1 MVRDSFSHYGE
12 KININSTED
21 LYTSHIMKTGNKK
34 RFGEH
39 CLSILTIIFLTA
51 LMGIPLLETIGRRI
65 TGIGI
70 TGAAAWCQHLT
81 LWVGLVGALLATSS
95 DKHIAIATKMIF
107 NLKRGA
113 NVLTGLTGIITT
125 AILLL
130 LVLSS
135 AQLVYYQFESPEV
148 IGGWFPVWLA
158 QLAMPVAFLV
168 MGAVTILR
176 SNRRWTIR
184 LLLALGAIAFAVGF
198 LFIPEQVREHFIT
211 PLVIAL
217 MLLAFAGMPLFAVL
231 GGVSL
236 VLLQSASIP
245 LAALSAETYRIFT
258 HPVLPSIPLF
268 ALAGS
273 ILAAGGAPQRLVRL
287 VRAWTGWL
295 PGGIAISTVCVSA
308 LFTAVTGASGVTIIA
323 LGGMLLPVL
332 IASQYRQRFSMGLL
346 TASGSVGLLFPPSLP
361 VILYGVY
368 GHVPIDKLFMGGL
381 LPGVLL
387 ILFLAGFSIYQEH
400 VGVISRRSFNI
411 REALRATWVAKGDLL
426 LPVLVVFGLFSGIF
440 TIVETAAFVAMW
452 AILLET
458 VIHKQIRI
466 RTELR
471 QTLVESCSLTGA
483 LLIVMGV
490 AAGLVSYLV
499 DEQIP
504 LKAIDLVQSSIH
516 SKWAFLII
524 LNLVL
529 LLIGALMDIYT
540 AIVVI
545 VPLIGPLGI
554 AYGVNPVQLGIIF
567 LANLELGYLTPPVGM
582 NLFFSS
588 LRFKKPLLG
597 VWKTVTPFL
606 LVFAIWVLL
615 ITYVPFITVD
625 VAAYLGR

>member
-1 MVRDSFSHYGE
+1 M
-12 KININSTED
+12 
-21 LYTSHIMKTGNKK
+21 MKTINKK
-34 RFGEH
+34 RYGERG
-39 CLSILTIIFLTA
+39 LTILTAIFLTA
-51 LMGIPLLETIGRRI
+51 LMGIPLLETIGRRA

-70 TGAAAWCQHLT
+70 TGAAAWSQHLT
-81 LWVGLVGALLATSS
+81 LWIGLVGALWATFS

-107 NLKRGA
+107 NFKRGGVMLSRLIDTVTA
-113 NVLTGLTGIITT
+113 
-125 AILLL
+125 AILFLL
-130 LVLSS
+130 ALSS
-135 AQLVYYQFESPEV
+135 AQLVYYQADSPEV

-158 QLAMPVAFLV
+158 QLAMPATFVFL
-168 MGAVTILR
+168 GGLTIIR
-176 SNRRWTIR
+176 SNPCCKTK
-184 LLLALGAIAFAVGF
+184 LLIALGAIGISVGF
-198 LFIPEQVREHFIT
+198 VFVPEPVRAFLIT
-211 PLVIAL
+211 PMVIAL
-217 MLLAFAGMPLFAVL
+217 ILFAFAGMPLFAVL

-236 VLLQSASIP
+236 VLLHSASIP
-245 LAALSAETYRIFT
+245 LAALSAETYRTFT

-273 ILAAGGAPQRLVRL
+273 ILAAGGAPQRLVR
-287 VRAWTGWL
+287 VVKAWTNWL

-332 IASQYRQRFSMGLL
+332 MASQYREKFSMGLL

-368 GHVPIDKLFMGGL
+368 GHVPIDKMFMGAL
-381 LPGVLL
+381 LPGILL
-387 ILFLAGFSIYQEH
+387 ILLLAGFSIYQHH
-400 VGVISRRSFNI
+400 VGATSRQSFDL
-411 REALRATWVAKGDLL
+411 REALQATWAAKGDLL
-426 LPVLVVFGLFSGIF
+426 LPALVVFGLFSGIF
-440 TIVETAAFVAMW
+440 TLVETAAFVAIW
-452 AILLET
+452 AVLLET
-458 VIHKQIRI
+458 IIHKKIRI
-466 RTELR
+466 RTELPK
-471 QTLVESCSLTGA
+471 TLVESCNLTGA

-490 AAGLVSYLV
+490 ASGLVSYLV

-504 LKAIDLVQSSIH
+504 LKAIDLVQSAIH
-516 SKWAFLII
+516 SKWIFLII

-540 AIVVI
+540 AIVVVVPLI
-545 VPLIGPLGI
+545 VPLGV
-554 AYGVNPVQLGIIF
+554 AYGIDPIQLGIIF

-625 VAAYLGR
+625 VVAYLGR

>member
-1 MVRDSFSHYGE
+1 M
-12 KININSTED
+12 KIE
-21 LYTSHIMKTGNKK
+21 NKK

-39 CLSILTIIFLTA
+39 NLSILTLILLTA

-65 TGIGI
+65 AGIGI

-81 LWVGLVGALLATSS
+81 LWIGLIGALLATSS
-95 DKHIAIATKMIF
+95 DKHIAIAAKRVF

-113 NVLTGLTGIITT
+113 DLLTGLTGIIAA
-125 AILLL
+125 AILFL

-135 AQLVYYQFESPEV
+135 AQLVYYQADSPEM
-148 IGGWFPVWLA
+148 IGGWLPVWLA
-158 QLAMPVAFLV
+158 QLAMPAAFLGMAWV
-168 MGAVTILR
+168 MILR
-176 SNRRWTIR
+176 SNRLWKIR
-184 LLLALGAIAFAVGF
+184 IFIALGAMGIAIGF
-198 LFIPEQVREHFIT
+198 LLAPEQLRPFLIT
-211 PLVIAL
+211 PMVIVLA
-217 MLLAFAGMPLFAVL
+217 LLAVAGMPLFAVL

-236 VLLQSASIP
+236 VLLHSASIP
-245 LAALSAETYRIFT
+245 LAALAAETYRTFT

-273 ILAAGGAPQRLVRL
+273 ILSAGGAPQRLVRV
-287 VRAWTGWL
+287 VRAWTSWL

-308 LFTAVTGASGVTIIA
+308 LFTAVTGASGVTILA

-368 GHVPIDKLFMGGL
+368 GHVPIDKMFMGAL
-381 LPGVLL
+381 LPGILL
-387 ILFLAGFSIYQEH
+387 IVLLAGFSIYQEH
-400 VGVISRRSFNI
+400 VRVVSRQSFDM
-411 REALRATWVAKGDLL
+411 REALRATWEAKGDLL
-426 LPVLVVFGLFSGIF
+426 LPALVVFGLFSGVF
-440 TIVETAAFVAMW
+440 TLVETAAFVAIW
-452 AILLET
+452 ALLLET
-458 VIHKQIRI
+458 IVHKKIRI
-466 RTELR
+466 RTELPE
-471 QTLVESCSLTGA
+471 TLVESCNLTGA

-490 AAGLVSYLV
+490 ASGLVSYFV

-504 LKAIDLVQSSIH
+504 LRAIDWVQSAIH
-516 SKWAFLII
+516 SKWTFLII

-540 AIVVI
+540 AIVIV
-545 VPLIGPLGI
+545 VPLIGPLGA

-567 LANLELGYLTPPVGM
+567 LANLELGYLTPPVGL

-588 LRFKKPLLG
+588 LRFEKPLLS

-615 ITYVPFITVD
+615 ITYVPFITAD
-625 VAAYLGR
+625 MAAYLSR

>member
-1 MVRDSFSHYGE
+1 M
-12 KININSTED
+12 KIE
-21 LYTSHIMKTGNKK
+21 NKK

-39 CLSILTIIFLTA
+39 NLSILTLILLTA

-65 TGIGI
+65 AGIGI

-81 LWVGLVGALLATSS
+81 LWIGLIGALLATSS
-95 DKHIAIATKMIF
+95 DKHIAIAAKRVF

-113 NVLTGLTGIITT
+113 DLLTGLTGIIAA
-125 AILLL
+125 AILFL

-135 AQLVYYQFESPEV
+135 AQLVYYQADSPEM
-148 IGGWFPVWLA
+148 IGGWLPVWLA
-158 QLAMPVAFLV
+158 QLAMPAAFLGMAWV
-168 MGAVTILR
+168 MILR
-176 SNRRWTIR
+176 SNRLWKIR
-184 LLLALGAIAFAVGF
+184 ILIALGAMGIAIGF
-198 LFIPEQVREHFIT
+198 LLAPEQLRPFLIT
-211 PLVIAL
+211 PMVIVLV
-217 MLLAFAGMPLFAVL
+217 LLAVAGMPLFAVL

-236 VLLQSASIP
+236 VLLHSASIP
-245 LAALSAETYRIFT
+245 LAALAAETYRTFT

-273 ILAAGGAPQRLVRL
+273 ILSAGGAPQRLVRV
-287 VRAWTGWL
+287 VRAWTSWL

-308 LFTAVTGASGVTIIA
+308 FFTAVTGASGVTILA

-368 GHVPIDKLFMGGL
+368 GHVPIDKMFMGAL
-381 LPGVLL
+381 LPGILL
-387 ILFLAGFSIYQEH
+387 IVLLAGFSIYQEH
-400 VGVISRRSFNI
+400 VRVVSRQSFDM
-411 REALRATWVAKGDLL
+411 REALGATWEAKGDLL
-426 LPVLVVFGLFSGIF
+426 LPAMVVFGLFSGIF
-440 TIVETAAFVAMW
+440 TLVETAAFVAIW
-452 AILLET
+452 ALLLET
-458 VIHKQIRI
+458 IVHKKIRI
-466 RTELR
+466 RTELP
-471 QTLVESCSLTGA
+471 QTLVESCNLTGA

-490 AAGLVSYLV
+490 ASGLVSYLV

-504 LKAIDLVQSSIH
+504 LRAIDWVQSAIH
-516 SKWAFLII
+516 SKWTFLII

-540 AIVVI
+540 AIVIV
-545 VPLIGPLGI
+545 VPLIGPLGA

-567 LANLELGYLTPPVGM
+567 LANLELGYLTPPVGL

-588 LRFKKPLLG
+588 LRFEKPLLS

-615 ITYVPFITVD
+615 ITYVPFITAD
-625 VAAYLGR
+625 MAAYLSR

>member
-1 MVRDSFSHYGE
+1 
-12 KININSTED
+12 
-21 LYTSHIMKTGNKK
+21 MKTANMKK
-34 RFGEH
+34 VGEH
-39 CLSILTIIFLTA
+39 SLSILTLIFLTA
-51 LMGIPLLETIGRRI
+51 LMGIPLLETLGRRI

-81 LWVGLVGALLATSS
+81 LWIGLIGALWATSS

-107 NLKRGA
+107 NLKRGGA
-113 NVLTGLTGIITT
+113 MLTRLIGLIT
-125 AILLL
+125 AVILIL
-130 LVLSS
+130 LVLST
-135 AQLVYYQFESPEV
+135 AQLVYYQADSPEM

-168 MGAVTILR
+168 MGGMTILR
-176 SNRRWTIR
+176 SSRRWRIR
-184 LLLALGAIAFAVGF
+184 LLTALGAIALAAGF
-198 LFIPEQVREHFIT
+198 LLVPEQAREFCII
-211 PLVIAL
+211 PMVIAL
-217 MLLAFAGMPLFAVL
+217 VLFAFAGMPLFAVL

-236 VLLQSASIP
+236 VLLHSASIP
-245 LAALSAETYRIFT
+245 LAALSAETYRTFT

-273 ILAAGGAPQRLVRL
+273 ILAAGGAAQRLVRL
-287 VRAWTGWL
+287 VRAWTSWL

-346 TASGSVGLLFPPSLP
+346 TSSGSVGLLFPPSLP

-368 GHVPIDKLFMGGL
+368 GHVPIDKMFMGAL
-381 LPGVLL
+381 VPGILL

-400 VGVISRRSFNI
+400 IGVISRQSFDI
-411 REALRATWVAKGDLL
+411 REALHATWEAKGDLL
-426 LPVLVVFGLFSGIF
+426 LPILVVFGLFSGIF
-440 TIVETAAFVAMW
+440 TIVETAAFVAVW

-458 VIHKQIRI
+458 IIHKQIRI
-466 RTELR
+466 RSELPK
-471 QTLVESCSLTGA
+471 TLVESCTLTGA

-490 AAGLVSYLV
+490 ATGLVSYLV

-504 LKAIDLVQSSIH
+504 LKAIDLVQSTIH

-545 VPLIGPLGI
+545 VPLIVPLGV
-554 AYGVNPVQLGIIF
+554 AYGINPVHLGIIF

-597 VWKTVTPFL
+597 VWKTVIPFL

-625 VAAYLGR
+625 VAAYLSR

>member
-1 MVRDSFSHYGE
+1 
-12 KININSTED
+12 
-21 LYTSHIMKTGNKK
+21 MKTLNKK
-34 RFGEH
+34 RFAGH
-39 CLSILTIIFLTA
+39 SLSILTVIFLTA

-81 LWVGLVGALLATSS
+81 LWIGLVGALWATFS

-107 NLKRGA
+107 NFKRG
-113 NVLTGLTGIITT
+113 GIMLGRLIDIVTA
-125 AILLL
+125 AILFLL
-130 LVLSS
+130 ALSS
-135 AQLVYYQFESPEV
+135 AQLVYYQADSPEV

-158 QLAMPVAFLV
+158 QLAMPAAFLF
-168 MGAVTILR
+168 MGGLTIIR
-176 SNRRWTIR
+176 SNQCCKTK
-184 LLLALGAIAFAVGF
+184 LLIALAAIGISAGFVFVPEPVRAF
-198 LFIPEQVREHFIT
+198 LIT
-211 PLVIAL
+211 PMVIAL
-217 MLLAFAGMPLFAVL
+217 ILFAFAGMPLFAVL

-236 VLLQSASIP
+236 VLLHSASIP
-245 LAALSAETYRIFT
+245 MAALSAESYRTFT

-273 ILAAGGAPQRLVRL
+273 ILAAGGAPQRLVR
-287 VRAWTGWL
+287 VVKAWTSWL

-332 IASQYRQRFSMGLL
+332 MASQYREKFSMGLL

-368 GHVPIDKLFMGGL
+368 GHVPIDKMFMGAL
-381 LPGVLL
+381 LPGILL
-387 ILFLAGFSIYQEH
+387 ILLLAGFSIYQHH
-400 VGVISRRSFNI
+400 VGITSRQSFDL
-411 REALRATWVAKGDLL
+411 REALRATWAAKGDLL
-426 LPVLVVFGLFSGIF
+426 LPALVIFGLFSGIF
-440 TIVETAAFVAMW
+440 TLVETAAFVAIW
-452 AILLET
+452 AVLLET
-458 VIHKQIRI
+458 IIHKKIRI
-466 RTELR
+466 RTELPK
-471 QTLVESCSLTGA
+471 TLVESCNLTGA

-490 AAGLVSYLV
+490 ASGLVSYLV

-504 LKAIDLVQSSIH
+504 LRAIDLVQSAIH
-516 SKWAFLII
+516 SKWVFLII

-540 AIVVI
+540 AIVVVVPLI
-545 VPLIGPLGI
+545 VPLGV
-554 AYGVNPVQLGIIF
+554 AYGIDPVQLGIIF

-597 VWKTVTPFL
+597 VWKTVIPFL

>member
-1 MVRDSFSHYGE
+1 M
-12 KININSTED
+12 KIIS
-21 LYTSHIMKTGNKK
+21 KK

-39 CLSILTIIFLTA
+39 SLSVLAVIFLMA

-65 TGIGI
+65 TGIGV
-70 TGAAAWCQHLT
+70 TGAAAWSQHLT
-81 LWVGLVGALLATSS
+81 LWIGLIGALLATSS

-107 NLKRGA
+107 NFKRGGDMLA
-113 NVLTGLTGIITT
+113 RLTDTGTA
-125 AILLL
+125 AILFLL
-130 LVLSS
+130 ALAS
-135 AQLVYYQFESPEV
+135 AQLVYYQADSPEV
-148 IGGWFPVWLA
+148 IGGWFPIWLA
-158 QLAMPVAFLV
+158 QMAMPATFLL
-168 MGAVTILR
+168 MGGVTIIR
-176 SNRRWTIR
+176 SSRCRKTK
-184 LLLALGAIAFAVGF
+184 LLIALSAMGIAAGF
-198 LFIPEQVREHFIT
+198 LFVPQQVREFLVT
-211 PLVIAL
+211 PMVVTL
-217 MLLAFAGMPLFAVL
+217 MLFAFAGMPLFTVL

-236 VLLQSASIP
+236 VLLHSASIP
-245 LAALSAETYRIFT
+245 LAAISAEAYRTFT

-273 ILAAGGAPQRLVRL
+273 ILAAGGAPHRLVRV
-287 VRAWTGWL
+287 VRAWTSWL

-308 LFTAVTGASGVTIIA
+308 LFTAVTGASGVTILA

-368 GHVPIDKLFMGGL
+368 GHVPIDKMFMGAL
-381 LPGVLL
+381 LPGILL
-387 ILFLAGFSIYQEH
+387 ILFLAGFSIYQDH
-400 VGVISRRSFNI
+400 VGVISRRSFDL
-411 REALRATWVAKGDLL
+411 REALRAIYAAKGDLL

-440 TIVETAAFVAMW
+440 TLVETAAFVAMW

-458 VIHKQIRI
+458 VIHKKIRI
-466 RTELR
+466 RTELTK
-471 QTLVESCSLTGA
+471 TLVESCGLTGA

-490 AAGLVSYLV
+490 ASGLVSYLV

-504 LKAIDLVQSSIH
+504 LKAIDLVQSAIH
-516 SKWAFLII
+516 SKWVFLII

-529 LLIGALMDIYT
+529 LLVGALMDIYT
-540 AIVVI
+540 AIVVVVPLI
-545 VPLIGPLGI
+545 VPLGV
-554 AYGVNPVQLGIIF
+554 AYGIDPVQLGIIF

-615 ITYVPFITVD
+615 ITYVPLITVD

>member
-1 MVRDSFSHYGE
+1 METIH
-12 KININSTED
+12 
-21 LYTSHIMKTGNKK
+21 KK
-34 RFGEH
+34 RFGEQS
-39 CLSILTIIFLTA
+39 LSILTVIFLTA
-51 LMGIPLLETIGRRI
+51 LMGIPLLESIGRRT

-70 TGAAAWCQHLT
+70 IGAAAWSQHLT
-81 LWVGLVGALLATSS
+81 LWIGLIGALWATSS

-107 NLKRGA
+107 NLKRGGIM
-113 NVLTGLTGIITT
+113 LSRFTDIITT
-125 AILLL
+125 AILFLL
-130 LVLSS
+130 ALSS
-135 AQLVYYQFESPEV
+135 AQLVYYQTDSPEV
-148 IGGWFPVWLA
+148 IGGWFPIWLA

-168 MGAVTILR
+168 MGGVKILR
-176 SNRRWTIR
+176 RNRHWKTR
-184 LLLALGAIAFAVGF
+184 LLIAMAAMGIAAGFAFV
-198 LFIPEQVREHFIT
+198 PEQVRAFLVT
-211 PLVIAL
+211 PMVIAL
-217 MLLAFAGMPLFAVL
+217 ILFAFAGMPLFAVL

-236 VLLQSASIP
+236 VLLHSASIP
-245 LAALSAETYRIFT
+245 LAALSAESYRTFT

-273 ILAAGGAPQRLVRL
+273 ILAAGGAPQRLVR
-287 VRAWTGWL
+287 VVKAWTSWL

-308 LFTAVTGASGVTIIA
+308 LFTAVTGASGVTILA

-332 IASQYRQRFSMGLL
+332 IASQYRQRFSIGLL

-368 GHVPIDKLFMGGL
+368 GHVPIDKMFMGAL
-381 LPGVLL
+381 LPGILL
-387 ILFLAGFSIYQEH
+387 ILLLAGFSVYQDH
-400 VGVISRRSFNI
+400 AGVTSRPSFDL
-411 REALRATWVAKGDLL
+411 REALRATWAAKGDLL
-426 LPVLVVFGLFSGIF
+426 LPVMVVFGLFSGIF
-440 TIVETAAFVAMW
+440 TLVETAAFVAIW
-452 AILLET
+452 AALLET
-458 VIHKQIRI
+458 IIHRKIRI
-466 RTELR
+466 RTELPK
-471 QTLVESCSLTGA
+471 TLVESCNLTGA

-504 LKAIDLVQSSIH
+504 LKAIDLVQGAIH
-516 SKWAFLII
+516 SKWIFLII

-540 AIVVI
+540 AIVVVVPLI
-545 VPLIGPLGI
+545 VPLGA
-554 AYGVNPVQLGIIF
+554 AYGIDPVQLGIIF

-625 VAAYLGR
+625 VAAYLSR

>member
-1 MVRDSFSHYGE
+1 M
-12 KININSTED
+12 
-21 LYTSHIMKTGNKK
+21 MKTINKK
-34 RFGEH
+34 RIGEH
-39 CLSILTIIFLTA
+39 SLSILTAIFLTA

-81 LWVGLVGALLATSS
+81 LWIGLVGALWATFS

-107 NLKRGA
+107 NFKRG
-113 NVLTGLTGIITT
+113 GIMLGRLIDIVTA
-125 AILLL
+125 AILFLL
-130 LVLSS
+130 ALSS
-135 AQLVYYQFESPEV
+135 AQLVYYQADSPEV
-148 IGGWFPVWLA
+148 IGGWFPIWLA
-158 QLAMPVAFLV
+158 QLAMPATFLF
-168 MGAVTILR
+168 MGGLTIIR
-176 SNRRWTIR
+176 SNQCCKTK
-184 LLLALGAIAFAVGF
+184 LLIALGAIGISVGF
-198 LFIPEQVREHFIT
+198 VFVPEPVRAFLIT
-211 PLVIAL
+211 PMVIAL
-217 MLLAFAGMPLFAVL
+217 ILFAFAGMPLFAVL

-236 VLLQSASIP
+236 VLLHSASIP
-245 LAALSAETYRIFT
+245 LAALSAETYRTFT

-273 ILAAGGAPQRLVRL
+273 ILAAGGAPQRLVR
-287 VRAWTGWL
+287 VVKAWTSWL

-332 IASQYRQRFSMGLL
+332 MASQYREKFSMGLL

-368 GHVPIDKLFMGGL
+368 GHVPIDKMFMGAL
-381 LPGVLL
+381 LPGILL
-387 ILFLAGFSIYQEH
+387 ILLLAGFSIYQDH
-400 VGVISRRSFNI
+400 VGVRSRQSFDI
-411 REALRATWVAKGDLL
+411 REALRATWAAKGDLL
-426 LPVLVVFGLFSGIF
+426 LPALVIFGLFSGIF
-440 TIVETAAFVAMW
+440 TLVETAAFVAIW

-458 VIHKQIRI
+458 IIHKKIRI
-466 RTELR
+466 RTELPK
-471 QTLVESCSLTGA
+471 TLVESCNLTGA

-490 AAGLVSYLV
+490 ASGLVSYLV

-504 LKAIDLVQSSIH
+504 LKAIDLVQSVIH
-516 SKWAFLII
+516 SKWVFLII

-540 AIVVI
+540 AIVVVVPLI
-545 VPLIGPLGI
+545 VPLGV
-554 AYGVNPVQLGIIF
+554 AYGIDPVQLGIIF

-625 VAAYLGR
+625 VVAYLGR

>member
-1 MVRDSFSHYGE
+1 
-12 KININSTED
+12 
-21 LYTSHIMKTGNKK
+21 MKTIIKK
-34 RFGEH
+34 RFADRS
-39 CLSILTIIFLTA
+39 LSIFTVIFLAA

-65 TGIGI
+65 TGVGI

-81 LWVGLVGALLATSS
+81 LWIALIGALLATSS
-95 DKHIAIATKMIF
+95 DKHISIATKMIY
-107 NLKRGA
+107 NLKRGGSM
-113 NVLTGLTGIITT
+113 LTILTDIVT
-125 AILLL
+125 AVILLL
-130 LVLSS
+130 LALSS
-135 AQLVYYQFESPEV
+135 AQLVYYQADSPEV

-158 QLAMPVAFLV
+158 QLAMPAAFLV
-168 MGAVTILR
+168 MGGVTVLR
-176 SNRRWTIR
+176 RNRCWKTR
-184 LLLALGAIAFAVGF
+184 LFIALGAMSVAVGF
-198 LFIPEQVREHFIT
+198 VFVPEQVRALLIT
-211 PLVIAL
+211 PMVITL
-217 MLLAFAGMPLFAVL
+217 ILLAFAGMPLFAVL

-236 VLLQSASIP
+236 VLLHSASIP
-245 LAALSAETYRIFT
+245 LAALSAESYRTFT

-273 ILAAGGAPQRLVRL
+273 ILAAGGAPQRLVR
-287 VRAWTGWL
+287 VVKAWTSWL

-308 LFTAVTGASGVTIIA
+308 LFTAVTGASGVTILA

-332 IASQYRQRFSMGLL
+332 IASQYRQKFSMGLL

-368 GHVPIDKLFMGGL
+368 GHVPIDKMFMGAV
-381 LPGVLL
+381 LPGILL
-387 ILFLAGFSIYQEH
+387 ILLLAGFSIYQDH
-400 VGVISRRSFNI
+400 VGVKSRPSFDL
-411 REALRATWVAKGDLL
+411 REALRATWAAKGDLL
-426 LPVLVVFGLFSGIF
+426 LPALVVFGLFSGIF
-440 TIVETAAFVAMW
+440 TLVETAAFVAIW
-452 AILLET
+452 AVLLET
-458 VIHKQIRI
+458 VIHKKIRI
-466 RTELR
+466 RDELPK
-471 QTLVESCSLTGA
+471 TLVESCNLTGA

-504 LKAIDLVQSSIH
+504 LKAIDLVQGAIH
-516 SKWAFLII
+516 SKWVFLII

-540 AIVVI
+540 AIVVVVPLI
-545 VPLIGPLGI
+545 VPLGV
-554 AYGVNPVQLGIIF
+554 AYGIDPIQLGIIF

-615 ITYVPFITVD
+615 ITYVPFLTVD

>member
-1 MVRDSFSHYGE
+1 M
-12 KININSTED
+12 KIE
-21 LYTSHIMKTGNKK
+21 NKK

-39 CLSILTIIFLTA
+39 NLSILTLILLTA

-65 TGIGI
+65 AGIGI

-81 LWVGLVGALLATSS
+81 LWIGLIGALLATSS
-95 DKHIAIATKMIF
+95 DKHIAIAAKRVF

-113 NVLTGLTGIITT
+113 DLLTGLTGIIAA
-125 AILLL
+125 AILFL

-135 AQLVYYQFESPEV
+135 AQLVYYQADSPEM
-148 IGGWFPVWLA
+148 IGGWLPVWLA
-158 QLAMPVAFLV
+158 QLAMPAAFLGMAWV
-168 MGAVTILR
+168 MILR
-176 SNRRWTIR
+176 SNRLWKIR
-184 LLLALGAIAFAVGF
+184 ILISLGAMGIAIGFLLA
-198 LFIPEQVREHFIT
+198 PEQLRPFLIT
-211 PLVIAL
+211 PMVIVLV
-217 MLLAFAGMPLFAVL
+217 LLAVAGMPLFAVL

-236 VLLQSASIP
+236 VLLHSASIP
-245 LAALSAETYRIFT
+245 LAALAAETYRTFT

-268 ALAGS
+268 AFAGS
-273 ILAAGGAPQRLVRL
+273 ILSAGGAPQRLVRV
-287 VRAWTGWL
+287 VRAWTSWL

-308 LFTAVTGASGVTIIA
+308 FFTAVTGASGVTILA

-368 GHVPIDKLFMGGL
+368 GHVPIDKMFMGAL
-381 LPGVLL
+381 LPGILL
-387 ILFLAGFSIYQEH
+387 IVLLAGFSIYQEH
-400 VGVISRRSFNI
+400 VRVVSRQSFDM
-411 REALRATWVAKGDLL
+411 REALGATWEAKGDLL
-426 LPVLVVFGLFSGIF
+426 LPAMVVFGLFSGIF
-440 TIVETAAFVAMW
+440 TLVETAAFVAIW
-452 AILLET
+452 ALLLET
-458 VIHKQIRI
+458 IVHKKIRI
-466 RTELR
+466 RTELP
-471 QTLVESCSLTGA
+471 QTLVESCNLTGA

-490 AAGLVSYLV
+490 ASGLVSYLV

-504 LKAIDLVQSSIH
+504 LRAIDWVQSAIH
-516 SKWAFLII
+516 SKWTFLII

-540 AIVVI
+540 AIVIV
-545 VPLIGPLGI
+545 VPLIGPLGA

-567 LANLELGYLTPPVGM
+567 LANLELGYLTPPVGL

-588 LRFKKPLLG
+588 LRFEKPLLS

-615 ITYVPFITVD
+615 ITYVPFITAD
-625 VAAYLGR
+625 MAAYLSR

>member
-1 MVRDSFSHYGE
+1 
-12 KININSTED
+12 
-21 LYTSHIMKTGNKK
+21 MKTLNTK
-34 RFGEH
+34 RFAEH
-39 CLSILTIIFLTA
+39 SLSILTVIFLTA
-51 LMGIPLLETIGRRI
+51 LMGIPLLETIGRRT

-70 TGAAAWCQHLT
+70 TGAAAWSQHLT
-81 LWVGLVGALLATSS
+81 LWIGLIGALWATFSN
-95 DKHIAIATKMIF
+95 KHIAIATKMIF
-107 NLKRGA
+107 NLKRGGTMLGR
-113 NVLTGLTGIITT
+113 LTDIITA
-125 AILLL
+125 AILFLL
-130 LVLSS
+130 ALSS
-135 AQLVYYQFESPEV
+135 AQLVYYQAESPEV

-158 QLAMPVAFLV
+158 QSAMPAMFLL
-168 MGAVTILR
+168 MGAVTIIR
-176 SNRRWTIR
+176 SNQGCKSK
-184 LLLALGAIAFAVGF
+184 LLTALVAIGISVGF
-198 LFIPEQVREHFIT
+198 VFIPESMRAFLIT
-211 PLVIAL
+211 PMVIT
-217 MLLAFAGMPLFAVL
+217 LLLFAFAGMPLFAVL

-236 VLLQSASIP
+236 VLLHSASIP
-245 LAALSAETYRIFT
+245 LAALSAETYRTFT

-273 ILAAGGAPQRLVRL
+273 ILAAGGAPQRLVR
-287 VRAWTGWL
+287 VVKAWTSWL

-308 LFTAVTGASGVTIIA
+308 LFTAVTGASGVTILA

-368 GHVPIDKLFMGGL
+368 GHVPIDKMFMGAL
-381 LPGVLL
+381 LPGILL
-387 ILFLAGFSIYQEH
+387 ILLLAGFSIYQHH
-400 VGVISRRSFNI
+400 VGVKSRESFDLK
-411 REALRATWVAKGDLL
+411 EALQATWAAKGDLL
-426 LPVLVVFGLFSGIF
+426 LPALVVFGLFSGIF
-440 TIVETAAFVAMW
+440 TLVETAAFVAIW
-452 AILLET
+452 AVLLET
-458 VIHKQIRI
+458 IIHKKIRI
-466 RTELR
+466 RTELPK
-471 QTLVESCSLTGA
+471 TLVESCNLTGA

-504 LKAIDLVQSSIH
+504 LKAIDLVQSAIH
-516 SKWAFLII
+516 SKWIFLII

-540 AIVVI
+540 AIVVVVPLI
-545 VPLIGPLGI
+545 VPLGV
-554 AYGVNPVQLGIIF
+554 AYGIDPIQLGIIF

-615 ITYVPFITVD
+615 ITYVPLITVD
-625 VAAYLGR
+625 VAGYLSR

>member
-1 MVRDSFSHYGE
+1 M
-12 KININSTED
+12 
-21 LYTSHIMKTGNKK
+21 MKTINKK
-34 RFGEH
+34 RIGEH
-39 CLSILTIIFLTA
+39 SLSILTAIFLTA

-81 LWVGLVGALLATSS
+81 LWIGLVGALWATFS

-107 NLKRGA
+107 NFKRG
-113 NVLTGLTGIITT
+113 GIMLGRLIDIVTA
-125 AILLL
+125 AILFLL
-130 LVLSS
+130 ALSS
-135 AQLVYYQFESPEV
+135 AQLVYYQADSPEV
-148 IGGWFPVWLA
+148 IGGWFPIWLA
-158 QLAMPVAFLV
+158 QLAMPATFLL
-168 MGAVTILR
+168 MGGLTIIR
-176 SNRRWTIR
+176 SNQCCKTK
-184 LLLALGAIAFAVGF
+184 LLIALGAIGISVGF
-198 LFIPEQVREHFIT
+198 VFVPEPVRAFLIT
-211 PLVIAL
+211 PMVIAL
-217 MLLAFAGMPLFAVL
+217 ILFAFAGMPLFAVL

-236 VLLQSASIP
+236 VLLHSASIP
-245 LAALSAETYRIFT
+245 LAALSAETYRTFT

-273 ILAAGGAPQRLVRL
+273 ILAAGGAPQRLVR
-287 VRAWTGWL
+287 VVKAWTSWL

-332 IASQYRQRFSMGLL
+332 MASQYREKFSMGLL

-368 GHVPIDKLFMGGL
+368 GHVPIDKMFMGAL
-381 LPGVLL
+381 LPGILL
-387 ILFLAGFSIYQEH
+387 ILLLAGFSIYQDH
-400 VGVISRRSFNI
+400 VGVRSRQSFDI
-411 REALRATWVAKGDLL
+411 REALRATWAAKGDLL
-426 LPVLVVFGLFSGIF
+426 LPALVIFGLFSGIF
-440 TIVETAAFVAMW
+440 TLVETAAFVAIW

-458 VIHKQIRI
+458 IIHKKIRI
-466 RTELR
+466 RTELPK
-471 QTLVESCSLTGA
+471 TLVESCNLTGA

-490 AAGLVSYLV
+490 ASGLVSYLV

-504 LKAIDLVQSSIH
+504 LKAIDLVQSVIH
-516 SKWAFLII
+516 SKWVFLII

-540 AIVVI
+540 AIVVVVPLI
-545 VPLIGPLGI
+545 VPLGV
-554 AYGVNPVQLGIIF
+554 AYGIDPVQLGIIF

-625 VAAYLGR
+625 VVAYLGR